1 MKKLGTIF
9 LTGAIETLR
18 LFIVPIDVPLFAVG
32 MSIIMAIQ
40 GDFVLLR
47 GILWI
52 FFVAWMVVSLFE
64 ARKEENK

>member
-47 GILWI
+47 ESCGS
-52 FFVAWMVVSLFE
+52 SLSLGWS
-64 ARKEENK
+64 